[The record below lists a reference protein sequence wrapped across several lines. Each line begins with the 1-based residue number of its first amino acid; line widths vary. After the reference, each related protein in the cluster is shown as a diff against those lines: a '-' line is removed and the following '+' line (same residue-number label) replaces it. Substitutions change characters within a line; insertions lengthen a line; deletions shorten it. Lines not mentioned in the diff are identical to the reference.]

1 MPYPGFPTGVENM
14 GAVPPSPPL
23 QNLMGQL
30 ESIHGGSMERL
41 KMLSKNTFEGVH
53 LVAKL
58 TATSLQLVNLLKMNF
73 FTHWKGTSHFNGG
86 PSFFSVCEGGG
97 VRGRWS
103 RPWETSILMGMF
115 SMHTRNI
122 YILFLSSPLFPFVGN
137 CPRRWWY
144 SILKFIVP

>member
-30 ESIHGGSMERL
+30 ESIHGASMERL

-58 TATSLQLVNLLKMNF
+58 TATSLQLANLLKMNF

-97 VRGRWS
+97 GSGAGGAGHGRHQFW
-103 RPWETSILMGMF
+103 WGCFQCIQETYIYYF
-115 SMHTRNI
+115 SHHHF
-122 YILFLSSPLFPFVGN
+122 FLLLVIAREDDDIQS
-137 CPRRWWY
+137 
-144 SILKFIVP
+144 

>member
-58 TATSLQLVNLLKMNF
+58 TATSLQPVNLLKMNF
-73 FTHWKGTSHFNGG
+73 FTHWKGTSHFDGE
-86 PSFFSVCEGGG
+86 PLFLYFLVCVCVCEGGAG
-97 VRGRWS
+97 GAGHGR
-103 RPWETSILMGMF
+103 
-115 SMHTRNI
+115 HQ
-122 YILFLSSPLFPFVGN
+122 
-137 CPRRWWY
+137 
-144 SILKFIVP
+144 

>member
-1 MPYPGFPTGVENM
+1 
-14 GAVPPSPPL
+14 
-23 QNLMGQL
+23 
-30 ESIHGGSMERL
+30 MERL

-97 VRGRWS
+97 GGQGQV
-103 RPWETSILMGMF
+103 EQAMGDINF
-115 SMHTRNI
+115 DGDVFNAYKKHI
-122 YILFLSSPLFPFVGN
+122 YIISLITTFSF
-137 CPRRWWY
+137 CW
-144 SILKFIVP
+144 